1 MIKRNTIQR
10 TLILETIR
18 NLKNHPTA
26 DEVYETIVND
36 HPNISRGTVYRNL
49 NQLSEDG
56 IIKRIPIPGA
66 AEHFDHL
73 VHNHYH
79 ARCLD
84 CGNIY
89 DVQMEN
95 LPVLEDLITDKKG
108 FVFTGYDILFK
119 GTCHH
124 CSHKN

>member
-10 TLILETIR
+10 TLVLEAVR
-18 NLKNHPTA
+18 KLMNHPTA
-26 DEVYETIVND
+26 DEVYETIVKE
-36 HPNISRGTVYRNL
+36 HPSISRGTVYRNL
-49 NQLSEDG
+49 NQLAEDG
-56 IIKRIPIPGA
+56 IITIIPVPGA
-66 AEHFDHL
+66 AEHFDHQ

-84 CGNIY
+84 CGKVY
-89 DVQMEN
+89 DVEMEG
-95 LPVLEDLITDKKG
+95 LPVLEDLIHNKDE
-108 FVFTGYDILFK
+108 FNFTGYDILFK